1 LLIFGLLQRGLPRLR
16 AVSSHGLRL
25 RAECTGR
32 ERDAGERESQPFET
46 MHHPHEGSI
55 VSDVRGRDQRLIVI
69 G

>member
-1 LLIFGLLQRGLPRLR
+1 LLVFGRLERGLPRLR

-55 VSDVRGRDQRLIVI
+55 VTGVRGLDQRLIVM